1 MTHPMTPEL
10 TEFFQPGDF
19 PAVLPLVVL
28 TGGILVLLLGE
39 IIDALRPL
47 RPGVFIATLLGAG
60 AAHVS
65 HLDGGSGLALGGT
78 YVADER
84 TAAWGLI
91 FLVAT
96 FLAWVY
102 ARGYYRT
109 SKAFLGEHDILLLA
123 TPIGMTMMA
132 GARDLTVF
140 FIGLELLSIPLYCLA
155 AFRRARN
162 ESVEAGLRYFVL
174 GAFSVG
180 MFLYGSALLYTAP
193 GTLSLDLMRGMDT
206 ALSSPLALAG
216 VGLIF
221 ASLFFKLSIFP
232 FHLWVPDVYQGAP
245 TPVTVLMATGTK
257 AAAVAFLLEITFLLP
272 SGAAGFVALLAL
284 ATMAAGNLAALAQR
298 DVKRMLAYSGIAHA
312 GTVLLVAAGARRA
325 GLEAEA
331 TQAALYYMAAYV
343 VTAGGAFGLL
353 SWLEADGERFTRLDS
368 LKGLARR
375 RPGVAAAMTLFM
387 LSLGGI
393 PATGGFLG
401 KWFVFSVTVRADMI
415 AVTVLGALLSVV
427 ALGYYLRVVVAMY
440 MEPEPEGQFPPLTQ
454 KASATF
460 ATAFCA
466 SMVLLLGVLPGSF
479 LEGIFRISG

>member
-1 MTHPMTPEL
+1 MSEL
-10 TEFFQPGDF
+10 TEFFQPGDVR
-19 PAVLPLVVL
+19 AVLPLLAL
-28 TGGILVLLLGE
+28 TGGVLLLILAE
-39 IIDALRPL
+39 IVDALRPA
-47 RPGVFIATLLGAG
+47 RPAFFVASLLASG
-60 AAHVS
+60 AACLG
-65 HLDGGSGLALGGT
+65 HLRDGVGLALGGT
-78 YVADER
+78 WAADER

-96 FLAWVY
+96 FLAWIY
-102 ARGYYRT
+102 ARGYYRVNRG
-109 SKAFLGEHDILLLA
+109 FLGEHDVLLLV
-123 TPIGMTMMA
+123 TPIGMMMMA

-174 GAFSVG
+174 GAFSVAV
-180 MFLYGSALLYTAP
+180 FLYGAALVYTAT
-193 GTLSLDLMRGMDT
+193 GTLSLDAMRGMED
-206 ALSSPLALAG
+206 ALGTPLALAG
-216 VGLIF
+216 VGMIF

-257 AAAVAFLLEITFLLP
+257 AAAVAFLLEVTFLLP

-284 ATMAAGNLAALAQR
+284 ATMAAGNLAALAQK

-353 SWLEADGERFTRLDS
+353 SWLEADGEHFTRLEN

-375 RPGVAAAMTLFM
+375 RPGLAAAMTLFL

-415 AVTVLGALLSVV
+415 AVTVIGALLSVV

-440 MEPEPEGQFPPLTQ
+440 MEPEPEGQLPPLSQ
-454 KASATF
+454 KATATF

-479 LEGIFRISG
+479 LDGVFRL